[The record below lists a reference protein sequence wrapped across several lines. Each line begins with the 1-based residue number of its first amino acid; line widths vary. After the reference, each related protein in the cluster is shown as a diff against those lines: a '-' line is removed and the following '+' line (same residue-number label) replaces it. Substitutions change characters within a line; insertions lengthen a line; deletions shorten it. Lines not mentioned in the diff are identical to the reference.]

1 MPWKYLIW
9 IPFGENVQSYFL
21 NNGVRTKIYLRKKNF
36 YNLHVHQIFCM
47 LKWLKGSRWFS
58 KCSLVNFLLDE
69 PCLILEKYLAHGSL
83 ANRGKGSGTGPKIPV
98 KTPENLQ
105 KVKIAVE
112 QDWKKP
118 YDQIANSARRNK
130 LNLSRTYWSRSV
142 KDLGL
147 NCYR

>member
-1 MPWKYLIW
+1 MPLKYLIW
-9 IPFGENVQSYFL
+9 SSVGKKSYFL

-36 YNLHVHQIFCM
+36 YKVHVHQIFRM

-58 KCSLVNFLLDE
+58 KCSLVNSLLDE
-69 PCLILEKYLAHGSL
+69 SCLILEKYLAHGSL
-83 ANRGKGSGTGPKIPV
+83 ANRGKGSGTGPKISV